1 MHSIAIQKSLTTI
14 GDICSPEIN
23 SVNSTDSLLTALTL
37 MRDKDYSQ
45 LPVLTDQHYTG
56 SIRERTLASLIVSGA
71 SLNSPLN
78 TYQLENIFDE
88 RDHAESIADAIMW
101 FDRDVPAVLVT
112 EDGRVTGI
120 LTAWDVMHYSR
131 IFIWIQELE
140 RATRAFTLQILNRQY
155 GSSWLRS
162 GRFPMSKV
170 SHVIDTLKQNA
181 EDVDHT
187 VASRETVYLS
197 HASLKN
203 CRILLNAIVSHHS
216 SSEIYRRI
224 NALLDE
230 AAITRNLA
238 FHTQTVPEET
248 VSRFQKIAENLQS
261 LYETALQPA
270 NSRPGPSAPLN

>member
-14 GDICSPEIN
+14 GDICSPKIN
-23 SVNSTDSLLTALTL
+23 SVNSTDSLLTALTV
-37 MRDKDYSQ
+37 MRDRDYSQ
-45 LPVLTDQHYTG
+45 LPVLTDQRYTG
-56 SIRERTLASLIVSGA
+56 SVRERTLASLIVSGA
-71 SLNSPLN
+71 SLNSPLS
-78 TYQLENIFDE
+78 TYQLESVFDE
-88 RDHAESIADAIMW
+88 HDHAESIADAVMW

-112 EDGRVTGI
+112 DDCRVTGI

-155 GSSWLRS
+155 GNSWLRS

-181 EDVDHT
+181 EDADHT
-187 VASRETVYLS
+187 VASREAVYLS

-203 CRILLNAIVSHHS
+203 CRILLNATVSHHS

-248 VSRFQKIAENLQS
+248 VSRFQKIAKNLQS
-261 LYETALQPA
+261 LYETALQPV
-270 NSRPGPSAPLN
+270 NSWPGPSARLN